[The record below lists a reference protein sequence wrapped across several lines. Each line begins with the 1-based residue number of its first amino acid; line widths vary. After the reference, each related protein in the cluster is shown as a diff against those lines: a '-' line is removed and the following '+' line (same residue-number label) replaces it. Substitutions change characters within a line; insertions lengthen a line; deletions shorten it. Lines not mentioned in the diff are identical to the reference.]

1 MGPLAGVTVI
11 EMASI
16 GPAPFAGMLMA
27 DLGARIIRVDRRG
40 DADLGIPGRAPKF
53 DVLARGRE
61 SIAVDVKSE
70 AGREIVLK
78 LVAAADGL
86 IEGFRPGVME
96 RLGLGPDVLHA
107 SNPRLVIGR
116 MTGWGQTGPWADR
129 AGHDIDYIAM
139 AGALHAFGRK
149 GQAPVPPLNLI
160 GDFGGG
166 GMFLVVGMLAG
177 LLEAKTSGKGQVV
190 DAAMVDGTAV
200 LMGMFYAMQS
210 SGRWKDER
218 GVNILD
224 TGAPWY
230 DVYETADGKHIA
242 VGAIETKFYAELLE
256 RLGLSGRTDLPKQH
270 DAKRWDE
277 LRAVFAATFKTKT
290 RDDWEQVFEG
300 SDACVAP
307 ILSMTEARRHPHMA
321 SRQVIVEREGVVQP
335 APAPRF
341 ERTPGAIGATPVAP
355 GTHTDQILAGLG
367 YSAADIARLKAS
379 GTVGRA
385 EG

>member
-1 MGPLAGVTVI
+1 MGPLSGITIV
-11 EMASI
+11 EMAGI
-16 GPAPFAGMLMA
+16 GPAPFAGMLLA
-27 DLGARIIRVDRRG
+27 DLGASLIRVDRRG
-40 DADLGIPGRAPKF
+40 DSDLGIPGRAPKF
-53 DVLARGRE
+53 DVLGRGRR
-61 SIAVDVKSE
+61 SIAVDLKSDS
-70 AGREIVLK
+70 GREIVLK
-78 LVAAADGL
+78 LAARADGL
-86 IEGFRPGVME
+86 IEGFRPGVLE
-96 RLGLGPDVLHA
+96 RLGLGPTALHA
-107 SNPRLVIGR
+107 CNPRLVVGR

-166 GMFLVVGMLAG
+166 GMFLVVGMLAA

-210 SGRWKDER
+210 SGRWRDER

-230 DVYETADGKHIA
+230 DVYETKDGRHMA
-242 VGAIETKFYAELLE
+242 VGAIETKFYAELLD
-256 RLGLSGRTDLPKQH
+256 RLGLSGRTNLPKQFET
-270 DAKRWDE
+270 ARWEE
-277 LRAVFAATFKTKT
+277 LRSVFAGVFKTKT
-290 RDDWEQVFEG
+290 RDEWERVFEG

-321 SRQVIVEREGVVQP
+321 ARDIIVERDGVVQP

-341 ERTPGAIGATPVAP
+341 DRTPSAIGATPSAP
-355 GTHTDQILAGLG
+355 GTHTDEIMTELG
-367 YSAADIARLKAS
+367 FSADDLARLKTA
-379 GTVGRA
+379 GVIGRA
-385 EG
+385 